1 MCNQSLLTD
10 PVYKTDK
17 KQSSSAEG
25 KGNTDSHHT
34 TYPLSAA
41 NFPEPQKDPR
51 LKQFCLT
58 PGWDNTDDCRNQ
70 NSSVIN
76 V

>member
-1 MCNQSLLTD
+1 MCNQSLLRN

-17 KQSSSAEG
+17 KKSSSAEG
-25 KGNTDSHHT
+25 KGRSDSHHT

-51 LKQFCLT
+51 SKQLCLT

-70 NSSVIN
+70 NPLVIN